1 MPIENLREYKRAKS
15 MEYYLKNKDKCN
27 KRRAR
32 LHYKKCWGLENDD
45 DIEYFKQNK
54 HLKKCMK
61 MLRKLSV
68 EDLSFVYNKT
78 VKLAGEEEDLRKPQK

>member
-1 MPIENLREYKRAKS
+1 
-15 MEYYLKNKDKCN
+15 
-27 KRRAR
+27 
-32 LHYKKCWGLENDD
+32 GLENDD